1 MRYSI
6 REAER
11 IRKDKDLTPEQFSV
25 VLGYSPRAYPAALN
39 LERLTPRMAKEIA
52 VRFQIPLRTMGLVEV
67 S

>member
-11 IRKDKDLTPEQFSV
+11 IRKEKELSPEQFSV
-25 VLGYSPRAYPAALN
+25 VLGYSPRAYPSALN
-39 LERLTPRMAKEIA
+39 LERLTPRMARE
-52 VRFQIPLRTMGLVEV
+52 VSMRFQIPLRTMGIKE